1 MSFKFLQAKNI
12 EKRVFSEKEKSELME
27 QALFLEEL
35 AHELQSMRFMA
46 YQSQVYGMAPCQRR
60 RGSEKDSILE

>member
-46 YQSQVYGMAPCQRR
+46 Y
-60 RGSEKDSILE
+60 